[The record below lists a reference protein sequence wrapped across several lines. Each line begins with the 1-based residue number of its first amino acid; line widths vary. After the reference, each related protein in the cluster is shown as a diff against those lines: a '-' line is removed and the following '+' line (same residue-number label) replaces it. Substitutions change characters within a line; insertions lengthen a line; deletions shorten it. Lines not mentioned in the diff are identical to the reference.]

1 MNLFSLVFALALIV
15 QAAVHL
21 WLDHRQ
27 IRHVGRHRQRV
38 PEAFATRIALADHQ
52 KAADYTVTH
61 TRFAQYEHLL
71 ASVLFLIWT
80 LGGGLDVLD
89 RAWRYLELPEL
100 ITGVGVMLSAF
111 ALMALLD
118 LPAALYRTFVIEE
131 RFGFNRTTPKMFFY
145 DLLKQGLLLL
155 ALGIPLATLVL
166 WLMQTP
172 GGLGWL
178 KAWVAWL
185 GFSLFMTWAYPV
197 FIAPLFNK
205 FRPLDDFE
213 LRSRIEALLARNG
226 FSSKGF
232 FVMDG
237 SLRSTHGNAYFT
249 GFAKNKRIV
258 FFDTLL
264 KELQPSEVESVLAHE
279 LGHYKCRHV
288 LKRMVLMAGLSLVG
302 VTLLAW
308 LMEQP
313 WFYPGLGV
321 SQPSVHTAIV
331 LFLMIAPVFGVL
343 LQPVLAALS
352 RRHEFEADNFAA
364 EQADAG
370 SLIRALV
377 KLYRENA
384 RTLTPDPLYSAFHD
398 SHPPAPLRVAQL
410 AAKTR

>member
-1 MNLFSLVFALALIV
+1 MNLFSLVFALALIA

-21 WLDHRQ
+21 WLDGRQ
-27 IRHVGRHRQRV
+27 IRHVRRHRQRV
-38 PEAFATRIALADHQ
+38 PEAFETQIPLADHQ
-52 KAADYTVTH
+52 KAAAYTVTR
-61 TRFAQYEHLL
+61 TGFAGYELLL
-71 ASVLFLIWT
+71 ASVLLLIWT
-80 LGGGLDVLD
+80 LGGGLDLLD
-89 RAWRYLELPEL
+89 RAWRHFELPERT
-100 ITGVGVMLSAF
+100 TGVGVMLSVL
-111 ALMALLD
+111 ALMALFD

-131 RFGFNRTTPKMFFY
+131 RFGFNRTTPKIFFS
-145 DLLKQGLLLL
+145 DRLKHGLLLL

-166 WLMQTP
+166 WLMQSP

-178 KAWVAWL
+178 KVWVVWL

-197 FIAPLFNK
+197 LIAPLFNK
-205 FRPLDDFE
+205 FRSLEDFE
-213 LRSRIEALLARNG
+213 LRSRSEALLARNG

-249 GFAKNKRIV
+249 GFGKNKRIV

-264 KELQPSEVESVLAHE
+264 KELEPSEVESVLAHE
-279 LGHYKCRHV
+279 LGHFKCRHV
-288 LKRMVLMAGLSLVG
+288 LKRIVLLAGVSLVA
-302 VTLLAW
+302 LACLAW

-313 WFYPGLGV
+313 WFYLGLGV

-331 LFLMIAPVFGVL
+331 LFLMVAPVFGVL
-343 LQPVLAALS
+343 LQPALAALS
-352 RRHEFEADNFAA
+352 RRQEFEADNFAA

-377 KLYRENA
+377 KLYRGNA

-398 SHPPAPLRVAQL
+398 SHPPAALRVAQL
-410 AAKTR
+410 GAKIR